1 MVPFKVT
8 LFNLI
13 GKQLNDFFQIIQLK
27 TFTILSLMS
36 RYYLSSESNARKS
49 DPILYPAD
57 ISRNST

>member
-27 TFTILSLMS
+27 TLTILSLMW
-36 RYYLSSESNARKS
+36 RYYLPSESNARKS
-49 DPILYPAD
+49 DPILYPGD